1 MKIIYITIIVALTI
15 AGYLVYYYNT
25 QEKCGWKIT
34 NCCPEDAGASWECV
48 KIKDF
53 KEPDCTDL
61 ILCPQVI
68 SPKPSAKCVNVNGVC
83 SVE

>member
-1 MKIIYITIIVALTI
+1 MKIVYIIIAATIV
-15 AGYLVYYYNT
+15 GYAIYYYST

-34 NCCPEDAGASWECV
+34 NCCSENAGASWGCV

-53 KEPDCTDL
+53 KSSNCTDL

-68 SPKPSAKCVNVNGVC
+68 SPKPSTKCMDVNGVC
-83 SVE
+83 VVK